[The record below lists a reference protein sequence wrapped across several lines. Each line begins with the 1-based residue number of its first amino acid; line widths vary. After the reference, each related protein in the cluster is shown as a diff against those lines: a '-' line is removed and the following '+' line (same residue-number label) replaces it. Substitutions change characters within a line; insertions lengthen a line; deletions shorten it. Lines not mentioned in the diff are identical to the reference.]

1 MLQVFVHF
9 IKPKKKP
16 LAIFSIIIFLLNE
29 AIYIEIREM
38 SSQNLSKK
46 PKKAH

>member
-9 IKPKKKP
+9 IKPKKQP
-16 LAIFSIIIFLLNE
+16 LAIFSIIIFLLKE
-29 AIYIEIREM
+29 AIYIEIKEM

-46 PKKAH
+46 AKNTH